1 MKIGGDRI
9 ILLAIGFEKV
19 LRIIV
24 SLEVEPKPY
33 GTPPVHQSQNLHN
46 PLKMS

>member
-19 LRIIV
+19 LRIIA

-33 GTPPVHQSQNLHN
+33 GTPPFISHKICIIH
-46 PLKMS
+46 